1 MRREDTVLFA
11 VLAAGCLVLPVAAGY
26 AFAVPVWLVVLLI
39 LVTLT
44 TTFTAYRR
52 VRFLRQQALLRAEA
66 AQRPPPEP
74 PPAPPVE
81 PVDEGM
87 RMTGVTLPSGEPGY
101 RFLFS
106 ATVFWRPAPNPVGM
120 RHTNPEALAM
130 ESVRSRASRITEVNA
145 PGDHLAVAYQLASSL
160 GTVLPDG
167 TGQVVTWATDVALSI
182 PDEDA
187 TRLAKIT
194 DLRKHQQ
201 VWEHERG
208 FERNMRG
215 YLKDE
220 VLDSPGSAVVW
231 WLARH
236 TEDVEET
243 VRLIGPLTQLSAAA
257 HDTPVRELLG
267 DLVRQERQERHDPQV
282 PRQVGP
288 AAAAALDS
296 GRNGTDHAAGLADE
310 VFTEHDDG
318 KQRALFGYDLAN
330 VVDSHGHPDLADRI
344 RRAFGV
350 PPLERGRSDNGGGA
364 HHLER

>member
-1 MRREDTVLFA
+1 MRREDTLLFA

-26 AFAVPVWLVVLLI
+26 AFAVPTWLVALLV

-52 VRFLRQQALLRAEA
+52 VRFLRQQALLRAEQ

-74 PPAPPVE
+74 PPAPPEE
-81 PVDEGM
+81 PVDAGM
-87 RMTGVTLPSGEPGY
+87 RMTGVTLPSAEPGY
-101 RFLFS
+101 RFVFS

-145 PGDHLAVAYQLASSL
+145 PGDHLAVSYELASAL
-160 GTVLPDG
+160 GTVLPDA

-187 TRLAKIT
+187 ARLRKIT
-194 DLRKHQQ
+194 DLRKHEQ

-208 FERNMRG
+208 FERHMRG

-220 VLDSPGSAVVW
+220 VLGSPGSAVVW

-236 TEDVEET
+236 LDDVEGT
-243 VRLIGPLTQLSAAA
+243 VRLIGPLTQLTAAA
-257 HDTPVRELLG
+257 HDAPARELLG
-267 DLVRQERQERHDPQV
+267 DLVPRQE
-282 PRQVGP
+282 PRQVGQP
-288 AAAAALDS
+288 ATPALD
-296 GRNGTDHAAGLADE
+296 AGQGGA
-310 VFTEHDDG
+310 EHV
-318 KQRALFGYDLAN
+318 LELAN
-330 VVDSHGHPDLADRI
+330 QLFDGSGDDAQRRLFAYELANLLDNHGHPELAGRI
-344 RRAFGV
+344 RNTFGV
-350 PPLERGRSDNGGGA
+350 RSENGEGA
-364 HHLER
+364 HRLDR

>member
-1 MRREDTVLFA
+1 MRREDTLLFA

-26 AFAVPVWLVVLLI
+26 AFAVPTWLVVLLI

-44 TTFTAYRR
+44 MTFTVYRR
-52 VRFLRQQALLRAEA
+52 VRFLRQQALLRAEEA
-66 AQRPPPEP
+66 RRPPPEP
-74 PPAPPVE
+74 PPAPPAE
-81 PVDEGM
+81 PADEGM
-87 RMTGVTLPSGEPGY
+87 RMTEVTLPSVEPGY
-101 RFLFS
+101 RFVFS

-130 ESVRSRASRITEVNA
+130 ESVRSRASRITEGSA
-145 PGDHLAVAYQLASSL
+145 PGDHLAVGYQLASSL

-167 TGQVVTWATDVALSI
+167 TGQVVTWATDVSLSI
-182 PDEDA
+182 SEEDA
-187 TRLAKIT
+187 KRLTKIN

-220 VLDSPGSAVVW
+220 VLDTPGSAVVW

-236 TEDVEET
+236 PEDVAET

-267 DLVRQERQERHDPQV
+267 DLVRQEPQL

-288 AAAAALDS
+288 SGPAALDAAPDD
-296 GRNGTDHAAGLADE
+296 DHALGLADE
-310 VFTEHDDG
+310 LFTELGDDA
-318 KQRALFGYDLAN
+318 QRRLFGYELAN
-330 VVDSHGHPDLADRI
+330 LVDNHGRPDLAGRI
-344 RRAFGV
+344 RRTFGV
-350 PPLERGRSDNGGGA
+350 PPLERGRSDNGEGA
-364 HHLER
+364 HHLDR